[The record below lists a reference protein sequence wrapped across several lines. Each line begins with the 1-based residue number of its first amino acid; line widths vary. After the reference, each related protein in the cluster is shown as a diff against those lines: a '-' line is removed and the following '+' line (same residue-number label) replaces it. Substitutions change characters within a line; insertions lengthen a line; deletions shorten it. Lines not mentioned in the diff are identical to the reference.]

1 MKVTCLIPAKNEPLD
16 AVKKPLNSILRQEG
30 VDIDRVIL
38 AAGTKEDQ
46 RRFEREFEN
55 DPNVEVVYADGRVKG
70 ETVNNAIRSC
80 GVKEGK
86 VLLID
91 AGDELGSEDHLRRLL
106 GSGSKL
112 AFGRITYRGENT
124 VGFLVGLQFDVIC
137 DGIPVWG
144 KLVGSAPVFTTGLL
158 ADAEFLFE
166 EGLPENLA
174 EDVTL
179 GISRKWKELDVE
191 YVEDVEVIMEDPPD
205 LPTNFLQ
212 QSRWWAGFYQAAFEA
227 LRSRNPPGVAYA
239 TFVIGSMLASILTTY
254 ILPPILSPWV
264 ILISLFGRLIYSVL
278 AARHAARR
286 RGKAWALASVPLS
299 FAWTF
304 VSEMAAVNGVVWL
317 LTRGTEWY
325 KTDRG

>member
-1 MKVTCLIPAKNEPLD
+1 MKVTCLVPAKNEPLE
-16 AVKKPLNSILRQEG
+16 AIRKPLESALRQKG
-30 VDIDRVIL
+30 VSIDKVIL
-38 AAGTKEDQ
+38 AAGTREDQ
-46 RRFEREFEN
+46 RRFEEEFGD

-70 ETVNNAIRSC
+70 ETVNNAVRSC
-80 GVKEGK
+80 RLKDGK

-91 AGDELGSEDHLRRLL
+91 AGDELGSEDYLSELL
-106 GSGSKL
+106 SSGSRL
-112 AFGRITYRGENT
+112 AFGRITYKGENT

-144 KLVGSAPVFTTGLL
+144 KLVGSAPIFTTGLL
-158 ADAEFLFE
+158 VDAEFLFE

-179 GISRKWKELDVE
+179 GISRKWKELDVD
-191 YVEDVEVIMEDPPD
+191 YVDDVKVIMEDPPD

-212 QSRWWAGFYQAAFEA
+212 QSRWWAGFYQATLEA
-227 LRSRNPPGVAYA
+227 LKSRNPPGVAYA

-254 ILPPILSPWV
+254 ILPLILSPWT

-304 VSEMAAVNGVVWL
+304 VSEMAAVNGAVWL